1 MRGSAGCSHA
11 AALPAAADAPAP
23 GRARQATLAALGGF
37 AERERWCARLCSV
50 RLLPGSGAGLT
61 PGAGQGGCRR
71 PAVARGR
78 TGEAALQLNQ
88 RPGHCAAPRRQH
100 AARRKAGQARR
111 RRRGRRR
118 GRAPPAAARHGAR
131 AGRSLGVHPAARR
144 RTGRAVR
151 PRPWPPALPIVPS
164 WCLPGGAAPWL
175 RVRRPCARPHR
186 ACRGAKA
193 GAAAEEA
200 RAAARR
206 RPCGY
211 VNRYTGLECAACGA
225 PRWSG
230 PGGQLR
236 ARLAAVLQT
245 ADAGTTST
253 RQARPGRPAPVAA
266 ARVLWRRSATQGGR
280 GQACRGGPCC
290 PGCRG
295 WSGGAAQ
302 VLRRLE
308 ADGGGQVP
316 PVALSARGVRA
327 ELDAVLLA
335 RGAQRALCE
344 QVRRGTPHTAA
355 ALRTCCAARSR
366 SAPGPFLP
374 CPGRSSAPGCLRLP

>member
-1 MRGSAGCSHA
+1 VRGSAGCSHA

-164 WCLPGGAAPWL
+164 WRGGALAASAAPLRPPSPRLPRRQGRGRGRGGPGGRAQAALRLREPLHRPGVRGVRRAALERARRAAARAAGGRAADGRCGDHQHAPGAAWSARPCSGSARSVEALCNPGRERAGLQGRAMLPGLQG
-175 RVRRPCARPHR
+175 VERRRC
-186 ACRGAKA
+186 A
-193 GAAAEEA
+193 GAAAAGGRRRRAGAAGGAVRARRARRAGCRPA
-200 RAAARR
+200 RAR
-206 RPCGY
+206 
-211 VNRYTGLECAACGA
+211 
-225 PRWSG
+225 
-230 PGGQLR
+230 
-236 ARLAAVLQT
+236 
-245 ADAGTTST
+245 
-253 RQARPGRPAPVAA
+253 
-266 ARVLWRRSATQGGR
+266 
-280 GQACRGGPCC
+280 
-290 PGCRG
+290 
-295 WSGGAAQ
+295 
-302 VLRRLE
+302 
-308 ADGGGQVP
+308 
-316 PVALSARGVRA
+316 
-327 ELDAVLLA
+327 
-335 RGAQRALCE
+335 
-344 QVRRGTPHTAA
+344 
-355 ALRTCCAARSR
+355 CAARS
-366 SAPGPFLP
+366 L
-374 CPGRSSAPGCLRLP
+374 

>member
-50 RLLPGSGAGLT
+50 RLRPGSGAGLT

-151 PRPWPPALPIVPS
+151 PPAL
-164 WCLPGGAAPWL
+164 A
-175 RVRRPCARPHR
+175 PCAAHR
-186 ACRGAKA
+186 AFL
-193 GAAAEEA
+193 
-200 RAAARR
+200 ARR
-206 RPCGY
+206 RPGC
-211 VNRYTGLECAACGA
+211 ECGA
-225 PRWSG
+225 LAPALTAPAAAPRQG
-230 PGGQLR
+230 PR
-236 ARLAAVLQT
+236 PR
-245 ADAGTTST
+245 
-253 RQARPGRPAPVAA
+253 RPGRPRA
-266 ARVLWRRSATQGGR
+266 
-280 GQACRGGPCC
+280 GGP
-290 PGCRG
+290 
-295 WSGGAAQ
+295 AA
-302 VLRRLE
+302 
-308 ADGGGQVP
+308 
-316 PVALSARGVRA
+316 
-327 ELDAVLLA
+327 
-335 RGAQRALCE
+335 
-344 QVRRGTPHTAA
+344 T
-355 ALRTCCAARSR
+355 
-366 SAPGPFLP
+366 
-374 CPGRSSAPGCLRLP
+374 